1 MPVVTLFEELISGIE
16 PIFVTPLDR
25 RQSKHP
31 ISSVHHLEQEADL
44 QKEYRNRVGK
54 TRMMQLEVITNLL
67 IASKN
72 RSKKSRRAESCQSPT
87 RLI

>member
-31 ISSVHHLEQEADL
+31 ISSIHHLEQEADRL
-44 QKEYRNRVGK
+44 QKECRNRVRR
-54 TRMMQLEVITNLL
+54 TRMMPLEAITNLL
-67 IASKN
+67 IAK
-72 RSKKSRRAESCQSPT
+72 QV
-87 RLI
+87 